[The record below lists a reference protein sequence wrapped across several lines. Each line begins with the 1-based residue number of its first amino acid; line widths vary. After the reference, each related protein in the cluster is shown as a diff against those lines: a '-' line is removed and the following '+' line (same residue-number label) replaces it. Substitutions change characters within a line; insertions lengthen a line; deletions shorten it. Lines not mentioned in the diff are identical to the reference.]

1 MADDRCDLLCLD
13 LPRAEA
19 IRARLDPAAAV
30 EAAAARAK
38 ALGDPTRLLLALALR
53 EGNELCVCDLAW
65 IAGKADNL
73 VGHHCARCGLQVSCA
88 PAARARSSST
98 ASPNTRS
105 RCWITS
111 DRGRIGAAASARNGR
126 RCPASSKA
134 RGPASAGLS
143 GSPG

>member
-19 IRARLDPAAAV
+19 IRARLDPAAA

-53 EGNELCVCDLAW
+53 EGSELCVCDLAW

-73 VGHHCARCGLQVSCA
+73 VSHHLRALRSAGLARSRRDGKIVFYSLTE
-88 PAARARSSST
+88 RART
-98 ASPNTRS
+98 LLDAHLKHR
-105 RCWITS
+105 
-111 DRGRIGAAASARNGR
+111 AASA
-126 RCPASSKA
+126 
-134 RGPASAGLS
+134 
-143 GSPG
+143 

>member
-19 IRARLDPAAAV
+19 IRARLDPAAA

-53 EGNELCVCDLAW
+53 EGSELCVCDLAW

-73 VGHHCARCGLQVSCA
+73 VSHHLRALRAAGL
-88 PAARARSSST
+88 ARSRREGKIVFYSLTGT
-98 ASPNTRS
+98 ALKLLDAHLEHR
-105 RCWITS
+105 
-111 DRGRIGAAASARNGR
+111 AASA
-126 RCPASSKA
+126 
-134 RGPASAGLS
+134 
-143 GSPG
+143 